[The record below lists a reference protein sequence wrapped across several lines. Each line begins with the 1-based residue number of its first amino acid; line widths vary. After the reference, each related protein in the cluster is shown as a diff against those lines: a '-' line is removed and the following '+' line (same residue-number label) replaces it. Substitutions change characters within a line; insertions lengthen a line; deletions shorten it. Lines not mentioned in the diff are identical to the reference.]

1 MARNPKQDAN
11 LKPIRKGELSKEEA
25 KRRGRQGG
33 IKSGEK
39 RREKRDARESMRYIL
54 GLRPTDEVLNQMQ
67 KVANAVDA
75 KELTNLEAMNI
86 RIFAQAMSGNI
97 EAWKN
102 VLRVAG
108 YDPEEN
114 RAERESINA
123 DARREV
129 EMQLKQDA
137 IASRNIDNGTMAVG
151 LQNEEGSSDV
161 VIYLPKIEDLPEED
175 EDEEEDT
182 SEGDSNKSDEE

>member
-1 MARNPKQDAN
+1 MARNPKQNEN

-33 IKSGEK
+33 INSGAK

-161 VIYLPKIEDLPEED
+161 VIYLPKIEDLPEE
-175 EDEEEDT
+175 EDEEEKT
-182 SEGDSNKSDEE
+182 SEGDSDKGSEE